1 MFVPL
6 TTQKLAS
13 EGLNSCLL
21 KQHFHI
27 ITTFRSK
34 LKSEFKVRK
43 GVCLAGQPKWIAE
56 YIEYLTN
63 SLVIW

>member
-6 TTQKLAS
+6 TTQKSAS

-27 ITTFRSK
+27 ITTFQSK
-34 LKSEFKVRK
+34 LESEFKVRK
-43 GVCLAGQPKWIAE
+43 GVCLAGQP
-56 YIEYLTN
+56 
-63 SLVIW
+63 